1 MIYDHI
7 EMDRESNNRT
17 IGVLIVSILVAAL
30 IVRIIYVMFD
40 GIRVLVEEIFDD
52 DDDIPFNRSSYY
64 ILNAVLVTCLCLFCL
79 ILIYEG
85 YIVSY
90 LNKVPVET
98 PDDSQLAVVTAMN
111 VNGHTPGSTHDG
123 GEHI

>member
-1 MIYDHI
+1 
-7 EMDRESNNRT
+7 MDRESNNRT

-64 ILNAVLVTCLCLFCL
+64 ILNAVLVTCLCLFGL
-79 ILIYEG
+79 ILLYEG

-90 LNKVPVET
+90 LQNVPVKI
-98 PDDSQLAVVTAMN
+98 PDDSQLAVITAMN
-111 VNGHTPGSTHDG
+111 VNGSHATRPDHST
-123 GEHI
+123 ENV